1 METKEKISELVK
13 TKFEEGIY
21 LVLSRILEGIDKLG
35 GDKEMNA
42 SVKLKLTRDASGIAI
57 DGASSVGMTQ
67 VEKHKI
73 ELTLFDPDAPDLF
86 EESEAGND

>member
-21 LVLSRILEGIDKLG
+21 LVLGRILEGVDKLG

-57 DGASSVGMTQ
+57 DGASQVGMTQ
-67 VEKHKI
+67 TEKHKI

-86 EESEAGND
+86 ESEADND